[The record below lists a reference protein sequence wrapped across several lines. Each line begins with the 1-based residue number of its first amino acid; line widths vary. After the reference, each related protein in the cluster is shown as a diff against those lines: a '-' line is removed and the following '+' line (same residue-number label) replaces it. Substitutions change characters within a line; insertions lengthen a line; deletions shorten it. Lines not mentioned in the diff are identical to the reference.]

1 MRHMSLTL
9 PPEQSNPPATP
20 VLTVSALNRLVRQAL
35 EQGFALLRVSGEIS
49 NLVRA
54 ASGHVYFT
62 LKDAQAQVRCTMW
75 RNKAQLLGFRPENGM
90 QVETRALVTLYET
103 RGDFQLSVE
112 HMRQAGA
119 GDLFEAFLRC
129 KARLEA
135 EGLFSPAH
143 KRALP
148 HYPRRVGI
156 ITSPA
161 AAALHDVIVTL
172 RRRAP
177 HLQLVLYPAAV
188 QGDTAPQQLRQAL
201 VTASARAAHDQV
213 DLILLVRGG
222 GSLEDLWAFNDEAL
236 ARAIRA
242 SSVPVISGVGHETDF
257 TVADFA
263 ADVRAATPT
272 VAAELASAGYDAA
285 RLRLG
290 TLGYTLQRHL
300 QRRLEALAQ
309 GLDRVASRLRHPR
322 ERLAAGQARCAQ
334 LDGRLLHGRDRLL
347 ERQQARLALLALR
360 LRATRPDPS
369 ATAAELAALAVRL
382 AEARL
387 RHIGARREHLG
398 QLARQLELLSPDAVL
413 ARGYSIT
420 RDRSGRILSTAAGL
434 MPGDVLSIRLSQGQ
448 IDARIETIRP
458 DEPN

>member
-1 MRHMSLTL
+1 MSLTL